1 MYKLNYLK
9 NKNQK
14 MVKMSDVN
22 KDIGMRIRELRE
34 LSDITTEEIAKELDV
49 DEETYISY
57 ENGII
62 DIPASFL
69 YQIAQIFKVDLALIL
84 TGEETRMTYFDV
96 TRADKGFAVDRRKEY
111 KYENLCKKFVHKK
124 AEMFIVTVDPKEDAI
139 PSLNSHAGQEFNYI
153 LEGTVKIFIKDNEII
168 LNEGDSI
175 FFDAT
180 CEHAM
185 IALND
190 EKAKFLAVIM

>member
-1 MYKLNYLK
+1 
-9 NKNQK
+9 

-111 KYENLCKKFVHKK
+111 KYETYVRNL
-124 AEMFIVTVDPKEDAI
+124 
-139 PSLNSHAGQEFNYI
+139 
-153 LEGTVKIFIKDNEII
+153 FIKK
-168 LNEGDSI
+168 LK
-175 FFDAT
+175 
-180 CEHAM
+180 C
-185 IALND
+185 L
-190 EKAKFLAVIM
+190 L

>member
-1 MYKLNYLK
+1 M
-9 NKNQK
+9 
-14 MVKMSDVN
+14 
-22 KDIGMRIRELRE
+22 
-34 LSDITTEEIAKELDV
+34 
-49 DEETYISY
+49 
-57 ENGII
+57 
-62 DIPASFL
+62 
-69 YQIAQIFKVDLALIL
+69 
-84 TGEETRMTYFDV
+84 
-96 TRADKGFAVDRRKEY
+96 
-111 KYENLCKKFVHKK
+111 
-124 AEMFIVTVDPKEDAI
+124 
-139 PSLNSHAGQEFNYI
+139 NSHAGQEFNYI

>member
-1 MYKLNYLK
+1 
-9 NKNQK
+9 
-14 MVKMSDVN
+14 MSNVN
-22 KDIGMRIRELRE
+22 KDIGMRIKELRE

-57 ENGII
+57 ENGIV
-62 DIPASFL
+62 DIPASFI
-69 YQIAQIFKVDLALIL
+69 YQIAHIFKVDLALIL

-96 TRADKGFAVDRRKEY
+96 TRAGQGFTVNRRKEY
-111 KYENLCKKFVHKK
+111 KYENLCKKFIHKK

-139 PSLNSHAGQEFNYI
+139 PSLNSHSGQEFSYI
-153 LEGTVKIFIKDNEII
+153 LEGRVKMFIKDNEII

-180 CEHAM
+180 CGHAI
-185 IALND
+185 IALD
-190 EKAKFLAVIM
+190 DKPAKFLAVIM

>member
-1 MYKLNYLK
+1 
-9 NKNQK
+9 

-62 DIPASFL
+62 DIPASF
-69 YQIAQIFKVDLALIL
+69 
-84 TGEETRMTYFDV
+84 ETRMTYFDV

>member
-1 MYKLNYLK
+1 
-9 NKNQK
+9 

-69 YQIAQIFKVDLALIL
+69 YQIAQIFNVDLALIL

-111 KYENLCKKFVHKK
+111 KYENLCKKF
-124 AEMFIVTVDPKEDAI
+124 AI

-153 LEGTVKIFIKDNEII
+153 LEGSVKIFIKDNEII

>member
-1 MYKLNYLK
+1 
-9 NKNQK
+9 
-14 MVKMSDVN
+14 MSDVN
-22 KDIGMRIRELRE
+22 KDIGMRIKELRE

-49 DEETYISY
+49 D
-57 ENGII
+57 
-62 DIPASFL
+62 
-69 YQIAQIFKVDLALIL
+69 
-84 TGEETRMTYFDV
+84 EETRMTYFDV

-153 LEGTVKIFIKDNEII
+153 LEGSVKIFIKDNEII
-168 LNEGDSI
+168 LNKGDSS

-180 CEHAM
+180 CKHAM
-185 IALND
+185 IALNG